1 MGGGRTTNLWDP
13 PKEQIGTEKASP
25 LWFQMSGRRLPDS
38 TLLSGNAQLRTP
50 APCVSLPDS
59 WATGGENWP
68 LGLLLLLA
76 DLSGVLRT
84 QGPMS
89 GLTETQCDSEA
100 KGIDRCNL
108 ESSQPSGTP

>member
-1 MGGGRTTNLWDP
+1 MGPT
-13 PKEQIGTEKASP
+13 QGTDRNRESQSTMV
-25 LWFQMSGRRLPDS
+25 LNVLLPDS

-50 APCVSLPDS
+50 APCVNLPDS

-89 GLTETQCDSEA
+89 GLIETQCDSEA
-100 KGIDRCNL
+100 KGIDRCNR

>member
-1 MGGGRTTNLWDP
+1 MGP
-13 PKEQIGTEKASP
+13 SQGTDRDRESHSTMVP
-25 LWFQMSGRRLPDS
+25 NVLLPDS
-38 TLLSGNAQLRTP
+38 SLLSGDAQQRTP
-50 APCVSLPDS
+50 APVSLPDS
-59 WATGGENWP
+59 WATGGENWL
-68 LGLLLLLA
+68 LGLLLLLD

-89 GLTETQCDSEA
+89 GFIGTQCDSEA